1 MKKVLFFL
9 YVLLIAIA
17 DRLSKA
23 FFTDNFC
30 FLIFCIKP
38 SINFGASFGLFNGV
52 TWLLI
57 LVALVVMG
65 LISYFFFSSKKKL
78 DKLAQIALICL
89 FAGTLGN
96 LLDRIFFGYVFD
108 WLTFSF
114 VSFPAFNLAD
124 LSNLA
129 GVILLAI
136 FLFKGDNNKKVQ

>member
-1 MKKVLFFL
+1 MKKILFF
-9 YVLLIAIA
+9 VLVFLITTI

-23 FFTDNFC
+23 FFVKQSC

-38 SINFGASFGLFNGV
+38 SINFGASFGLFNGFN
-52 TWLLI
+52 WLLVLI
-57 LVALVVMG
+57 ALVVLG
-65 LISYFFFSSKKKL
+65 LIVYFFFISRKKI
-78 DKLAQIALICL
+78 DNLAQVALICL

-114 VSFPAFNLAD
+114 VNFPAFNLAD
-124 LSNLA
+124 LSNLV

-136 FLFKGDNNKKVQ
+136 FLFKGNNNKKVQ